1 MSTRWRGR
9 WPAAG
14 TALLLFVLSLAH
26 QALYLY
32 LVPPWQGPDEPRHM
46 EYILLMAEG
55 AAPGT
60 PAAAAIQERI
70 ISSMEAHRF
79 WQYGYFIRPYDPRDP
94 PRTLDD
100 IWPGFAH
107 ETHQPPL
114 YYWIAGRL
122 VRWSGL
128 QDAAAQLRLVRWFSA
143 LLGAGIVVM
152 AWLAGRGL
160 FPRHPGLA
168 AGTAVFTAGL
178 PMFAFIHA
186 AANND
191 NLAAFFSAGVFVC
204 GAGALRERLTWRR
217 ALGMLSCAV
226 LALLTKRTGFI
237 APAALALII
246 LGALWPRRA
255 GRRWIWVTGG
265 ALAGLLVIAGGAVWL
280 PAGRALLAALWR
292 FFHLPRDVVELLI
305 SGAYAE
311 ALVRTPYLYYS
322 RLIFESFWARFGWL
336 NVRLAEGWY
345 VALLGLCTA
354 AGAGLLKGLGSL
366 ARGKRPAERYL
377 LRALVVYL
385 LIAAVALVLI
395 MAKEVLY
402 LSYRFGVVP
411 QGRYLFPALI
421 PLSTLFVWGMR
432 EWVPA
437 GWYRLAGWAGGLALL
452 LFDTLCLVG
461 YVIPFYH

>member
-1 MSTRWRGR
+1 
-9 WPAAG
+9 
-14 TALLLFVLSLAH
+14 
-26 QALYLY
+26 
-32 LVPPWQGPDEPRHM
+32 
-46 EYILLMAEG
+46 ILLRAEG
-55 AAPGT
+55 AASL
-60 PAAAAIQERI
+60 AIQAHI
-70 ISSMEAHRF
+70 ISSMEEHRF
-79 WQYGYFIRPYDPRDP
+79 WQYGYFIQPYDPQKP

-114 YYWIAGRL
+114 YYWLAGRL

-128 QDAAAQLRLVRWFSA
+128 GDAAAQLRLVRWFSA

-152 AWLAGRGL
+152 AWLAGRRL
-160 FPRHPGLA
+160 FPHHPGLA
-168 AGTAVFTAGL
+168 AGIAAFTAGL

-191 NLAAFFSAGVFVC
+191 NLAAFFSAGVFVF
-204 GAGALRERLTWRR
+204 GAGALRERLTWGRVG
-217 ALGMLSCAV
+217 GMLACAV

-237 APAALALII
+237 APAAFVLILI
-246 LGALWPRRA
+246 GALWPRSG
-255 GRRWIWVTGG
+255 GRRWMWITAGI
-265 ALAGLLVIAGGAVWL
+265 LAGLLVTAGGIMLW
-280 PAGRALLAALWR
+280 PAGRALAAALWR

-305 SGAYAE
+305 SGEYAE

-354 AGAGLLKGLGSL
+354 AGAGLLKGLGGL
-366 ARGKRPAERYL
+366 ARGERPAERYL

-385 LIAAVALVLI
+385 LIAIAALVLI

-452 LFDTLCLVG
+452 LFDALCLIG

>member
-1 MSTRWRGR
+1 MSSDRWVRG
-9 WPAAG
+9 WPTAG
-14 TALLLFVLSLAH
+14 AALLLFAFSLAH

-46 EYILLMAEG
+46 EYILLRAEG

-60 PAAAAIQERI
+60 PAALAIQAHI
-70 ISSMEAHRF
+70 ISSMEEHRF
-79 WQYGYFIRPYDPRDP
+79 WQYGYFIQPYDPQKP

-114 YYWIAGRL
+114 YYWLAGRL

-128 QDAAAQLRLVRWFSA
+128 GDAAAQLRLVRWFSA

-152 AWLAGRGL
+152 VWLAGRGL
-160 FPRHPGLA
+160 FPHHPGLA
-168 AGTAVFTAGL
+168 AGIAAFTAGL

-191 NLAAFFSAGVFVC
+191 NLAAFFSAGVFVF
-204 GAGALRERLTWRR
+204 GAGALRERLTWGRVG
-217 ALGMLSCAV
+217 GMLACAV

-237 APAALALII
+237 APAAFVLILI
-246 LGALWPRRA
+246 GALWPRSG
-255 GRRWIWVTGG
+255 GRRWMWITAG
-265 ALAGLLVIAGGAVWL
+265 ALAGLLVTAGGIMLW
-280 PAGRALLAALWR
+280 PAGRALAAALWR
-292 FFHLPRDVVELLI
+292 FFHLPRDVVELLT
-305 SGAYAE
+305 SGRYAE

-345 VALLGLCTA
+345 FALAGLCAA
-354 AGAGLLKGLGSL
+354 AGAGLFKGLRRQPPG
-366 ARGKRPAERYL
+366 GYL
-377 LRALVVYL
+377 RRALTVYL
-385 LIAAVALVLI
+385 MTAVVAFMLI

-402 LSYRFGVVP
+402 LSYLFGVVP
-411 QGRYLFPALI
+411 QGRYLFPAVI
-421 PLSTLFVWGMR
+421 PLATLFVWGLR
-432 EWVPA
+432 EWVPESRRKA
-437 GWYRLAGWAGGLALL
+437 AGWAGGLALL
-452 LFDTLCLVG
+452 LFDALCLAG
-461 YVIPFYH
+461 YVIPFYR